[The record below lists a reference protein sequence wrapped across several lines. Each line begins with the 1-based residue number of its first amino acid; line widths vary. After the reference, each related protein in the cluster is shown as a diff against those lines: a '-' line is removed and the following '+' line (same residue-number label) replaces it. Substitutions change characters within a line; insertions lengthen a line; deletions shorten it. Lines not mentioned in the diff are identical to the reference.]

1 MFVNYENAA
10 RVSTLSSAR
19 AYARVLLCYVS
30 SCVWVN
36 ISVHGR
42 KVAPEVKLAP
52 RCVLR
57 HQPRVNQR
65 AKLFTVPVNRPR
77 PRRVVQ
83 KGSFDGLTSTARLG
97 GPAFEVPKGFG
108 VAAHDKIPGA
118 MGVCKHEAECEHRMR
133 Q

>member
-1 MFVNYENAA
+1 MP
-10 RVSTLSSAR
+10 L
-19 AYARVLLCYVS
+19 VLVS
-30 SCVWVN
+30 SLVRVRMYMSHCVTSYVRVN
-36 ISVHGR
+36 ISVRVR

-65 AKLFTVPVNRPR
+65 AKLFTVSIDRPR

-97 GPAFEVPKGFG
+97 GPAFKVPKGLG
-108 VAAHDKIPGA
+108 VASHDKVPGA
-118 MGVCKHEAECEHRMR
+118 MGVG
-133 Q
+133 